1 MQIYSILCKCTTD
14 LSLVKVS
21 CQVQAFELERRK
33 NERCLRYAM
42 EISAENKYLR
52 LPTAEAAGQN
62 TLLTFLEEVS

>member
-21 CQVQAFELERRK
+21 WQVPAFELERRK
-33 NERCLRYAM
+33 MKGVCVMQWRFPQRTNICGYLQQRLRG
-42 EISAENKYLR
+42 R
-52 LPTAEAAGQN
+52 